1 MPNDSTKRIIREIPE
16 NPFMQNQTMRKK
28 LRVAAYC
35 RVSTEQEEQESS
47 FDNQVIYYTNLIQS
61 NPEWEFAGIFADRG
75 ISGTK
80 DTIRPEFMKMIEQC
94 KKRKIDLIFTK
105 SLSRF
110 SRNTLDS
117 IKYIR
122 LLKSLNV
129 AVEFEKEG
137 LNTNDVSSEIYLT
150 WFSAFAQAESES
162 ISQNVTM
169 GMRRHYK
176 EGKFAFRYKNFL
188 GYRAGPDGQPE
199 IDPKEAPIVSR
210 IFLSFLRGDTP
221 EQIAS
226 SLEMDRIPS
235 PTGKDSWSKTTIRN
249 MLRNEKYAGD
259 VLLQKTYTADFLEKK
274 VRKNRGEVRQYYIT
288 NNHPAIIPREI
299 FQEVQLEIAR
309 RSSKRKVS
317 CRKTKSEQGKYTS
330 KFALSERTI
339 CGECGAMY
347 RRTMWIKRDGTKEHV
362 WRCVNR
368 LEFGTKY
375 CKHSPSLKEPV
386 LHQAILNCIQSVFH
400 NKEEIM
406 DAIRDTEKKI
416 LMLGDGKN
424 NPELLRQKIQDIKN
438 GMANLL
444 TLASQSFHG
453 DEFEKTFREMT
464 EEKARLTERLQQAE
478 KDLEG
483 EQIQHMKLDSILK
496 STDIDLIPPTEFDDF
511 FIRRIVEQV
520 TILSNEKIEVRF
532 IGGFSK
538 VGDIPKNEK

>member
-199 IDPKEAPIVSR
+199 IDPKKHLLFPEFSFPSCVAIPRNKLPVLWRWIGFLPQQERTAGPKRLSEICCAMKNMPEMCYCKKLIPLIFWKRRYEKTEGRSGSITLPIITRLLFQGKFFRRYNWKLQGAAASGR
-210 IFLSFLRGDTP
+210 FHAGKQNPNKENTP
-221 EQIAS
+221 ASLLYPKEQSAGNVGPCTDGQCGS
-226 SLEMDRIPS
+226 SGMEQ
-235 PTGKDSWSKTTIRN
+235 RN
-249 MLRNEKYAGD
+249 TFGD
-259 VLLQKTYTADFLEKK
+259 V
-274 VRKNRGEVRQYYIT
+274 
-288 NNHPAIIPREI
+288 
-299 FQEVQLEIAR
+299 
-309 RSSKRKVS
+309 
-317 CRKTKSEQGKYTS
+317 
-330 KFALSERTI
+330 
-339 CGECGAMY
+339 
-347 RRTMWIKRDGTKEHV
+347 
-362 WRCVNR
+362 
-368 LEFGTKY
+368 
-375 CKHSPSLKEPV
+375 
-386 LHQAILNCIQSVFH
+386 
-400 NKEEIM
+400 
-406 DAIRDTEKKI
+406 
-416 LMLGDGKN
+416 
-424 NPELLRQKIQDIKN
+424 
-438 GMANLL
+438 
-444 TLASQSFHG
+444 
-453 DEFEKTFREMT
+453 
-464 EEKARLTERLQQAE
+464 
-478 KDLEG
+478 
-483 EQIQHMKLDSILK
+483 
-496 STDIDLIPPTEFDDF
+496 
-511 FIRRIVEQV
+511 
-520 TILSNEKIEVRF
+520 
-532 IGGFSK
+532 
-538 VGDIPKNEK
+538 